1 VTALVLASSNPG
13 KLREFAALLAPLR
26 LELLA
31 QGTLGIPAPA
41 ETGSSFLAN
50 AVLKARH
57 AAARSGL
64 IALADDSGL
73 EVDALGGRPGVWSAR
88 FAGKD
93 ASDADNLQ
101 RLLLELEDVP
111 DAARQ
116 ARYQCIIACVHSAAD
131 PAPLIASGTWE
142 GHIARTPAGRGGFG
156 YDPVFVPAGET
167 RTAAEFSAGEKN
179 SVSHRAQA
187 LKALVAGLA
196 REGYI
201 PAP

>member
-1 VTALVLASSNPG
+1 MTSLVLASSNPG
-13 KLREFAALLAPLR
+13 KLREFTALLAPLR
-26 LELLA
+26 VELLA
-31 QGTLGIPAPA
+31 QGALGIPAPR

-64 IALADDSGL
+64 AALADDSGL

-88 FAGKD
+88 FAGEG
-93 ASDADNLQ
+93 ASDADNLR

-116 ARYQCIIACVHSAAD
+116 ARYQCIIACVRNAAD

-142 GHIARTPAGRGGFG
+142 GRIAHTPAGSAGFG
-156 YDPVFVPAGET
+156 YDPVFIPAGET
-167 RTAAEFSAGEKN
+167 RTAAELLPGEKN
-179 SVSHRAQA
+179 AVSHRAQA
-187 LKALVAGLA
+187 LQALVAGLV